1 MSVDYENRAR
11 IFDANIEA
19 GFQEVSSVLA
29 VEVEQ
34 LRKQVVAA
42 YKKDLQAFDARVRI
56 LDDIVAIAK
65 SGDSPP
71 EEKYRKIDQLLKAKG
86 ELPNQ

>member
-11 IFDANIEA
+11 IFDANIES
-19 GFQEVSSVLA
+19 GFKEVASSLTI
-29 VEVEQ
+29 ETEH

-42 YKKDLQAFDARVRI
+42 YKRDLQAFDARVRI

>member
-1 MSVDYENRAR
+1 MSVDYDERAR
-11 IFDANIEA
+11 IFGVNLEGAFA
-19 GFQEVSSVLA
+19 EVASNVTVDMLK
-29 VEVEQ
+29 VHETVT
-34 LRKQVVAA
+34 AA
-42 YKKDLQAFDARVRI
+42 YKADLQAFDARVRI
-56 LDDIVAIAK
+56 LDDIIAIAK